1 MVAMAGGIDI
11 KCAKY
16 ATFGTRSLSKNI
28 LLALKN
34 RKACLISNHGQIA
47 FEENISKAFELAE
60 EVENISLQYI
70 TSLKL
75 GKPKILSLNE
85 MKKVLSKAKNYKKG

>member
-1 MVAMAGGIDI
+1 M
-11 KCAKY
+11 
-16 ATFGTRSLSKNI
+16 
-28 LLALKN
+28 
-34 RKACLISNHGQIA
+34 
-47 FEENISKAFELAE
+47 KAFELAE

-75 GKPKILSLNE
+75 GKPKILSLGE